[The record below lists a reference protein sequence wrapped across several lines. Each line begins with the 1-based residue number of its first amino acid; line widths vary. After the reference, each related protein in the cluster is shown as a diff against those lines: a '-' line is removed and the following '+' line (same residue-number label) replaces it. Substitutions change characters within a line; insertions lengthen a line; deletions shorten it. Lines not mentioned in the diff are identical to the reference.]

1 MAYTTQQAIETLSG
15 YLNIRDDQ
23 KSVIADTKNR
33 GYVVDLNSG
42 EQVVIFIYP
51 LVHKQD
57 NTKNYF
63 DTRDSG
69 AYERGVAWRYAI
81 ENGLKYFC
89 FGVNDQVDKYNE
101 YIFSLECN
109 ETIIEKISGTKN
121 GARNGPGNQII
132 IPNDYIPSKEYERIK
147 NRLGIYISVIRKN
160 CLYEYLEM
168 YDNRPY
174 LPEDYVEDT
183 VSDESEN
190 QESEEAYMPLV
201 FNTELETK
209 YERNRIVFGAPG
221 TGKSYELKEDCE
233 DLLKNTNG
241 SYERVTFHPDY
252 SYSQFVGTYK
262 PVMGTDE
269 KIRYDFVP
277 GPFMRVYV
285 EALKSGRTENPQPH
299 LLLIEEINR
308 AKVAAVFGDVFQLL
322 DRDDDGVSEYEIQ
335 ASEDIRKYLAKQLG
349 GTPDNYQ
356 KIRIPNNMFIWS
368 TMNSADQG
376 VFPMDTAFKRRWNFE
391 YLGINKNEEKI
402 SGIGK
407 IELLLDSPAYLYSSS
422 FLLSFGA
429 VVGLG
434 AVSPHLIRITGAK
447 GKAGKALISSLS
459 VQAATL
465 PVMLVFFGEV
475 SVIGILLNLFVLPTV
490 GGVLIS
496 GLCCSVLGLF
506 SVNAGRA
513 AAVPGRIL
521 LWLYEKVGM
530 FAGKLPF
537 CTWIGGLPEIW
548 QSISY
553 YLLLAS
559 GIILA
564 YVMASG
570 IQKKEENQL
579 AVGKKVSENSDKIR
593 GVFRKT
599 AKRAYPAGIFLL
611 AAAAGIFVLSRKP
624 GKELRITCLDI
635 GQGDGIVLEIP
646 DGGVFLM
653 DCGSSNK
660 KNTAQ
665 YQLLPYLKSRGI
677 SHINGIMISHTDK
690 DHISGI
696 MELLEFM
703 EQGLTSVRS
712 DALILPDWEEPPE
725 VYNTLIHL
733 AHSAGMKVL
742 QVESGNSFRMGEAGF
757 HILAPAKDALGED
770 VNEEGMVVEL
780 EYRDFRGLFTGD
792 AGEPAEKAILNRLR
806 DVDFLKVG
814 HHGSRYS
821 SCREFLDQVKAEVA
835 VISCS
840 DSNTYGHPSPE
851 TTLRLKKSG
860 AKTEFTMKS
869 GAVSVCTDGKRMW
882 VQRFLEE

>member
-1 MAYTTQQAIETLSG
+1 MSAMRAVCMFV
-15 YLNIRDDQ
+15 LN
-23 KSVIADTKNR
+23 V
-33 GYVVDLNSG
+33 
-42 EQVVIFIYP
+42 
-51 LVHKQD
+51 
-57 NTKNYF
+57 
-63 DTRDSG
+63 
-69 AYERGVAWRYAI
+69 
-81 ENGLKYFC
+81 
-89 FGVNDQVDKYNE
+89 
-101 YIFSLECN
+101 
-109 ETIIEKISGTKN
+109 
-121 GARNGPGNQII
+121 GARV
-132 IPNDYIPSKEYERIK
+132 
-147 NRLGIYISVIRKN
+147 L
-160 CLYEYLEM
+160 
-168 YDNRPY
+168 
-174 LPEDYVEDT
+174 
-183 VSDESEN
+183 
-190 QESEEAYMPLV
+190 
-201 FNTELETK
+201 
-209 YERNRIVFGAPG
+209 
-221 TGKSYELKEDCE
+221 
-233 DLLKNTNG
+233 
-241 SYERVTFHPDY
+241 
-252 SYSQFVGTYK
+252 
-262 PVMGTDE
+262 
-269 KIRYDFVP
+269 
-277 GPFMRVYV
+277 
-285 EALKSGRTENPQPH
+285 GRTYD
-299 LLLIEEINR
+299 LMT
-308 AKVAAVFGDVFQLL
+308 A
-322 DRDDDGVSEYEIQ
+322 
-335 ASEDIRKYLAKQLG
+335 LAL
-349 GTPDNYQ
+349 
-356 KIRIPNNMFIWS
+356 
-368 TMNSADQG
+368 SAI
-376 VFPMDTAFKRRWNFE
+376 F
-391 YLGINKNEEKI
+391 
-402 SGIGK
+402 
-407 IELLLDSPAYLYSSS
+407 LLLDSPAYLYSSS

-459 VQAATL
+459 VQAVTL

-496 GLCCSVLGLF
+496 GLCCSVLGIF

-548 QSISY
+548 HSISY

-593 GVFRKT
+593 GVFRKA

-611 AAAAGIFVLSRKP
+611 ADAAGIFVLSRKP
-624 GKELRITCLDI
+624 GNELRITCLDI

-860 AKTEFTMKS
+860 TKTEFTMKN
-869 GAVSVCTDGKRMW
+869 GAITVCTDGTRMW
-882 VQRFLEE
+882 TERFVNE

>member
-1 MAYTTQQAIETLSG
+1 MLKLSAGRDAPVFEAMLLGEKSELDQELKLRYQMAGMVHILAISG
-15 YLNIRDDQ
+15 LHI
-23 KSVIADTKNR
+23 SIL
-33 GYVVDLNSG
+33 GM
-42 EQVVIFIYP
+42 
-51 LVHKQD
+51 
-57 NTKNYF
+57 
-63 DTRDSG
+63 
-69 AYERGVAWRYAI
+69 
-81 ENGLKYFC
+81 GL
-89 FGVNDQVDKYNE
+89 
-101 YIFSLECN
+101 FSLLKRIGLGNAGAGLVSLCVMLQYGMLTGGSVSAMRAVCMFVLN
-109 ETIIEKISGTKN
+109 V
-121 GARNGPGNQII
+121 GARV
-132 IPNDYIPSKEYERIK
+132 
-147 NRLGIYISVIRKN
+147 L
-160 CLYEYLEM
+160 
-168 YDNRPY
+168 
-174 LPEDYVEDT
+174 
-183 VSDESEN
+183 
-190 QESEEAYMPLV
+190 
-201 FNTELETK
+201 
-209 YERNRIVFGAPG
+209 
-221 TGKSYELKEDCE
+221 
-233 DLLKNTNG
+233 
-241 SYERVTFHPDY
+241 
-252 SYSQFVGTYK
+252 
-262 PVMGTDE
+262 
-269 KIRYDFVP
+269 
-277 GPFMRVYV
+277 
-285 EALKSGRTENPQPH
+285 GRTYD
-299 LLLIEEINR
+299 LMT
-308 AKVAAVFGDVFQLL
+308 A
-322 DRDDDGVSEYEIQ
+322 
-335 ASEDIRKYLAKQLG
+335 LAL
-349 GTPDNYQ
+349 
-356 KIRIPNNMFIWS
+356 
-368 TMNSADQG
+368 SAI
-376 VFPMDTAFKRRWNFE
+376 F
-391 YLGINKNEEKI
+391 
-402 SGIGK
+402 
-407 IELLLDSPAYLYSSS
+407 LLLDSPAYLYSSS

-521 LWLYEKVGM
+521 LWLYEKVCM

-593 GVFRKT
+593 GVFRKA
-599 AKRAYPAGIFLL
+599 AKRVYPAGIFLL
-611 AAAAGIFVLSRKP
+611 AAAAGTFVLSRKP

>member
-1 MAYTTQQAIETLSG
+1 M
-15 YLNIRDDQ
+15 
-23 KSVIADTKNR
+23 
-33 GYVVDLNSG
+33 
-42 EQVVIFIYP
+42 
-51 LVHKQD
+51 
-57 NTKNYF
+57 
-63 DTRDSG
+63 
-69 AYERGVAWRYAI
+69 
-81 ENGLKYFC
+81 GL
-89 FGVNDQVDKYNE
+89 
-101 YIFSLECN
+101 FSLLKRIGLGNAGAGLVSLCVMLQYGMLTGGSVSAMRAVCMFVLN
-109 ETIIEKISGTKN
+109 V
-121 GARNGPGNQII
+121 GARV
-132 IPNDYIPSKEYERIK
+132 
-147 NRLGIYISVIRKN
+147 L
-160 CLYEYLEM
+160 
-168 YDNRPY
+168 
-174 LPEDYVEDT
+174 
-183 VSDESEN
+183 
-190 QESEEAYMPLV
+190 
-201 FNTELETK
+201 
-209 YERNRIVFGAPG
+209 
-221 TGKSYELKEDCE
+221 
-233 DLLKNTNG
+233 
-241 SYERVTFHPDY
+241 
-252 SYSQFVGTYK
+252 
-262 PVMGTDE
+262 
-269 KIRYDFVP
+269 
-277 GPFMRVYV
+277 
-285 EALKSGRTENPQPH
+285 GRTYD
-299 LLLIEEINR
+299 LMT
-308 AKVAAVFGDVFQLL
+308 A
-322 DRDDDGVSEYEIQ
+322 
-335 ASEDIRKYLAKQLG
+335 LAL
-349 GTPDNYQ
+349 
-356 KIRIPNNMFIWS
+356 
-368 TMNSADQG
+368 SAI
-376 VFPMDTAFKRRWNFE
+376 F
-391 YLGINKNEEKI
+391 
-402 SGIGK
+402 
-407 IELLLDSPAYLYSSS
+407 LLLDSPAYLYSSS

-513 AAVPGRIL
+513 AAVPGRML
-521 LWLYEKVGM
+521 LWLYEKVCM

-733 AHSAGMKVL
+733 AQSAGMKVL

-860 AKTEFTMKS
+860 TKTEFTMKN
-869 GAVSVCTDGKRMW
+869 GAITVCTDGTRMW
-882 VQRFLEE
+882 TERFVNE

>member
-1 MAYTTQQAIETLSG
+1 MLELKDRIHTVLKLSAGRDAPVFEAMLLGEKSELDQDLKLRYQMAGMVHILAISG
-15 YLNIRDDQ
+15 LHI
-23 KSVIADTKNR
+23 SIL
-33 GYVVDLNSG
+33 GM
-42 EQVVIFIYP
+42 
-51 LVHKQD
+51 
-57 NTKNYF
+57 
-63 DTRDSG
+63 
-69 AYERGVAWRYAI
+69 
-81 ENGLKYFC
+81 GL
-89 FGVNDQVDKYNE
+89 
-101 YIFSLECN
+101 FSLLKRIGLGNAGAGLVSLCVMLQYGMLTGGSVSAMRAVCMFVLN
-109 ETIIEKISGTKN
+109 V
-121 GARNGPGNQII
+121 GARV
-132 IPNDYIPSKEYERIK
+132 
-147 NRLGIYISVIRKN
+147 L
-160 CLYEYLEM
+160 
-168 YDNRPY
+168 
-174 LPEDYVEDT
+174 
-183 VSDESEN
+183 
-190 QESEEAYMPLV
+190 
-201 FNTELETK
+201 
-209 YERNRIVFGAPG
+209 
-221 TGKSYELKEDCE
+221 
-233 DLLKNTNG
+233 
-241 SYERVTFHPDY
+241 
-252 SYSQFVGTYK
+252 
-262 PVMGTDE
+262 
-269 KIRYDFVP
+269 
-277 GPFMRVYV
+277 
-285 EALKSGRTENPQPH
+285 GRTYD
-299 LLLIEEINR
+299 LMT
-308 AKVAAVFGDVFQLL
+308 A
-322 DRDDDGVSEYEIQ
+322 
-335 ASEDIRKYLAKQLG
+335 LAL
-349 GTPDNYQ
+349 
-356 KIRIPNNMFIWS
+356 
-368 TMNSADQG
+368 SAI
-376 VFPMDTAFKRRWNFE
+376 F
-391 YLGINKNEEKI
+391 
-402 SGIGK
+402 
-407 IELLLDSPAYLYSSS
+407 LLLDSPAYLYSSS

-521 LWLYEKVGM
+521 LWLYEKVCM

-570 IQKKEENQL
+570 IQKKEESQL

-593 GVFRKT
+593 GVFRKA

-733 AHSAGMKVL
+733 AQSAGMKVL

-757 HILAPAKDALGED
+757 HILAPAKDALGVD

-821 SCREFLDQVKAEVA
+821 SCQEFLDQVKAEIA

-869 GAVSVCTDGKRMW
+869 GAV
-882 VQRFLEE
+882 

>member
-1 MAYTTQQAIETLSG
+1 MT
-15 YLNIRDDQ
+15 
-23 KSVIADTKNR
+23 
-33 GYVVDLNSG
+33 
-42 EQVVIFIYP
+42 
-51 LVHKQD
+51 
-57 NTKNYF
+57 
-63 DTRDSG
+63 
-69 AYERGVAWRYAI
+69 
-81 ENGLKYFC
+81 GLHISIL
-89 FGVNDQVDKYNE
+89 GMGL
-101 YIFSLECN
+101 FSLLKRMGLGNAGAGLLSLCVMLQYGMLTGGSVSAMRAVCMFVLN
-109 ETIIEKISGTKN
+109 V
-121 GARNGPGNQII
+121 GARV
-132 IPNDYIPSKEYERIK
+132 
-147 NRLGIYISVIRKN
+147 LGRTY
-160 CLYEYLEM
+160 
-168 YDNRPY
+168 
-174 LPEDYVEDT
+174 
-183 VSDESEN
+183 
-190 QESEEAYMPLV
+190 
-201 FNTELETK
+201 
-209 YERNRIVFGAPG
+209 
-221 TGKSYELKEDCE
+221 
-233 DLLKNTNG
+233 DLLT
-241 SYERVTFHPDY
+241 
-252 SYSQFVGTYK
+252 
-262 PVMGTDE
+262 
-269 KIRYDFVP
+269 
-277 GPFMRVYV
+277 
-285 EALKSGRTENPQPH
+285 ALA
-299 LLLIEEINR
+299 L
-308 AKVAAVFGDVFQLL
+308 
-322 DRDDDGVSEYEIQ
+322 
-335 ASEDIRKYLAKQLG
+335 
-349 GTPDNYQ
+349 
-356 KIRIPNNMFIWS
+356 
-368 TMNSADQG
+368 SAI
-376 VFPMDTAFKRRWNFE
+376 F
-391 YLGINKNEEKI
+391 
-402 SGIGK
+402 
-407 IELLLDSPAYLYSSS
+407 LLLDSPAYLYSSS

-506 SVNAGRA
+506 SVNAAAA
-513 AAVPGRIL
+513 AAVPGRLL
-521 LWLYEKVGM
+521 LWIYEKICI

-553 YLLLAS
+553 YLLLAA
-559 GIILA
+559 GMILA
-564 YVMASG
+564 CAISSG

-579 AVGKKVSENSDKIR
+579 SAGKKVSENSDKIR
-593 GVFRKT
+593 GLFRMA
-599 AKRAYPAGIFLL
+599 AKRVCPAGIFLL
-611 AAAAGIFVLSRKP
+611 VASIGILVLSWKS

-646 DGGVFLM
+646 DGGAFLM

>member
-1 MAYTTQQAIETLSG
+1 MSAMRAVCMFV
-15 YLNIRDDQ
+15 LN
-23 KSVIADTKNR
+23 V
-33 GYVVDLNSG
+33 
-42 EQVVIFIYP
+42 
-51 LVHKQD
+51 
-57 NTKNYF
+57 
-63 DTRDSG
+63 
-69 AYERGVAWRYAI
+69 
-81 ENGLKYFC
+81 
-89 FGVNDQVDKYNE
+89 
-101 YIFSLECN
+101 
-109 ETIIEKISGTKN
+109 
-121 GARNGPGNQII
+121 GARV
-132 IPNDYIPSKEYERIK
+132 
-147 NRLGIYISVIRKN
+147 L
-160 CLYEYLEM
+160 
-168 YDNRPY
+168 
-174 LPEDYVEDT
+174 
-183 VSDESEN
+183 
-190 QESEEAYMPLV
+190 
-201 FNTELETK
+201 
-209 YERNRIVFGAPG
+209 
-221 TGKSYELKEDCE
+221 
-233 DLLKNTNG
+233 
-241 SYERVTFHPDY
+241 
-252 SYSQFVGTYK
+252 
-262 PVMGTDE
+262 
-269 KIRYDFVP
+269 
-277 GPFMRVYV
+277 
-285 EALKSGRTENPQPH
+285 GRTYD
-299 LLLIEEINR
+299 LMT
-308 AKVAAVFGDVFQLL
+308 A
-322 DRDDDGVSEYEIQ
+322 
-335 ASEDIRKYLAKQLG
+335 LAL
-349 GTPDNYQ
+349 
-356 KIRIPNNMFIWS
+356 
-368 TMNSADQG
+368 SAI
-376 VFPMDTAFKRRWNFE
+376 F
-391 YLGINKNEEKI
+391 
-402 SGIGK
+402 
-407 IELLLDSPAYLYSSS
+407 LLLDSPAYLYSSS

-434 AVSPHLIRITGAK
+434 AVSPHLIRIIGAK

-513 AAVPGRIL
+513 AAVPGRML
-521 LWLYEKVGM
+521 LWLYEKVCM

-593 GVFRKT
+593 GVFRKA

>member
-1 MAYTTQQAIETLSG
+1 MSAMRAVCMFV
-15 YLNIRDDQ
+15 LN
-23 KSVIADTKNR
+23 V
-33 GYVVDLNSG
+33 
-42 EQVVIFIYP
+42 
-51 LVHKQD
+51 
-57 NTKNYF
+57 
-63 DTRDSG
+63 
-69 AYERGVAWRYAI
+69 
-81 ENGLKYFC
+81 
-89 FGVNDQVDKYNE
+89 
-101 YIFSLECN
+101 
-109 ETIIEKISGTKN
+109 
-121 GARNGPGNQII
+121 GARV
-132 IPNDYIPSKEYERIK
+132 
-147 NRLGIYISVIRKN
+147 LGRTY
-160 CLYEYLEM
+160 
-168 YDNRPY
+168 
-174 LPEDYVEDT
+174 
-183 VSDESEN
+183 
-190 QESEEAYMPLV
+190 
-201 FNTELETK
+201 
-209 YERNRIVFGAPG
+209 
-221 TGKSYELKEDCE
+221 
-233 DLLKNTNG
+233 DLLT
-241 SYERVTFHPDY
+241 
-252 SYSQFVGTYK
+252 
-262 PVMGTDE
+262 
-269 KIRYDFVP
+269 
-277 GPFMRVYV
+277 
-285 EALKSGRTENPQPH
+285 ALA
-299 LLLIEEINR
+299 L
-308 AKVAAVFGDVFQLL
+308 
-322 DRDDDGVSEYEIQ
+322 
-335 ASEDIRKYLAKQLG
+335 
-349 GTPDNYQ
+349 
-356 KIRIPNNMFIWS
+356 
-368 TMNSADQG
+368 SAI
-376 VFPMDTAFKRRWNFE
+376 F
-391 YLGINKNEEKI
+391 
-402 SGIGK
+402 
-407 IELLLDSPAYLYSSS
+407 LLLDSPAYLYSSS

-496 GLCCSVLGLF
+496 GLCCSVLGIF

-521 LWLYEKVGM
+521 LWLYEKVCM

-537 CTWIGGLPEIW
+537 CTWIGGFPEIW

-579 AVGKKVSENSDKIR
+579 DVGKKVSENSDKIR
-593 GVFRKT
+593 GVFRKA

-703 EQGLTSVRS
+703 GQGLTSMEA
-712 DALILPDWEEPPE
+712 DTLILPDWEKPPE
-725 VYNTLIHL
+725 VYRTLIRL
-733 AHSAGMKVL
+733 AENAGMNVF
-742 QVESGNSFRMGEAGF
+742 QVESGNSFHMGEAGF
-757 HILAPAKDALGED
+757 HVLAPAKDALGED

-780 EYRDFRGLFTGD
+780 NYRSFRGLFTGD
-792 AGEPAEKAILNRLR
+792 AGEPTEKAILSRLR

-821 SCREFLDQVKAEVA
+821 SCQEFLDQVKAEIA

-860 AKTEFTMKS
+860 TKTEFTMKN
-869 GAVSVCTDGKRMW
+869 GAITVCTDGTRMW
-882 VQRFLEE
+882 TERFVNE

>member
-1 MAYTTQQAIETLSG
+1 MLELKDRIHTVLKLSAGRDAPVFEAMLLGEKSELDQDLKLRYQMAGMVHILAISG
-15 YLNIRDDQ
+15 LHI
-23 KSVIADTKNR
+23 SIL
-33 GYVVDLNSG
+33 GM
-42 EQVVIFIYP
+42 
-51 LVHKQD
+51 
-57 NTKNYF
+57 
-63 DTRDSG
+63 
-69 AYERGVAWRYAI
+69 
-81 ENGLKYFC
+81 GL
-89 FGVNDQVDKYNE
+89 
-101 YIFSLECN
+101 FSLLKRIGLGNAGAGLVSLCVMLQY
-109 ETIIEKISGTKN
+109 GTLTGGSVSAMRAVCMFVLN
-121 GARNGPGNQII
+121 VGARV
-132 IPNDYIPSKEYERIK
+132 
-147 NRLGIYISVIRKN
+147 L
-160 CLYEYLEM
+160 
-168 YDNRPY
+168 
-174 LPEDYVEDT
+174 
-183 VSDESEN
+183 
-190 QESEEAYMPLV
+190 
-201 FNTELETK
+201 
-209 YERNRIVFGAPG
+209 
-221 TGKSYELKEDCE
+221 
-233 DLLKNTNG
+233 
-241 SYERVTFHPDY
+241 
-252 SYSQFVGTYK
+252 
-262 PVMGTDE
+262 
-269 KIRYDFVP
+269 
-277 GPFMRVYV
+277 
-285 EALKSGRTENPQPH
+285 GRTYD
-299 LLLIEEINR
+299 LMT
-308 AKVAAVFGDVFQLL
+308 A
-322 DRDDDGVSEYEIQ
+322 
-335 ASEDIRKYLAKQLG
+335 LAL
-349 GTPDNYQ
+349 
-356 KIRIPNNMFIWS
+356 
-368 TMNSADQG
+368 SAI
-376 VFPMDTAFKRRWNFE
+376 F
-391 YLGINKNEEKI
+391 
-402 SGIGK
+402 
-407 IELLLDSPAYLYSSS
+407 LLLDSPAYLYSSS

-521 LWLYEKVGM
+521 LWLYEKVCM

-553 YLLLAS
+553 YLLLVS

-593 GVFRKT
+593 GVFRKA

-733 AHSAGMKVL
+733 AQSAGMKVL
-742 QVESGNSFRMGEAGF
+742 QVESGNSFRIGEAGF

>member
-1 MAYTTQQAIETLSG
+1 M
-15 YLNIRDDQ
+15 
-23 KSVIADTKNR
+23 
-33 GYVVDLNSG
+33 
-42 EQVVIFIYP
+42 
-51 LVHKQD
+51 
-57 NTKNYF
+57 
-63 DTRDSG
+63 
-69 AYERGVAWRYAI
+69 
-81 ENGLKYFC
+81 GL
-89 FGVNDQVDKYNE
+89 
-101 YIFSLECN
+101 FSLLKRIGLGNAGAGLVSLCVMLQYGMLTGGSVSAMRAVCMFVLN
-109 ETIIEKISGTKN
+109 V
-121 GARNGPGNQII
+121 GARV
-132 IPNDYIPSKEYERIK
+132 
-147 NRLGIYISVIRKN
+147 L
-160 CLYEYLEM
+160 
-168 YDNRPY
+168 
-174 LPEDYVEDT
+174 
-183 VSDESEN
+183 
-190 QESEEAYMPLV
+190 
-201 FNTELETK
+201 
-209 YERNRIVFGAPG
+209 
-221 TGKSYELKEDCE
+221 
-233 DLLKNTNG
+233 
-241 SYERVTFHPDY
+241 
-252 SYSQFVGTYK
+252 
-262 PVMGTDE
+262 
-269 KIRYDFVP
+269 
-277 GPFMRVYV
+277 
-285 EALKSGRTENPQPH
+285 GRTYD
-299 LLLIEEINR
+299 LMT
-308 AKVAAVFGDVFQLL
+308 A
-322 DRDDDGVSEYEIQ
+322 
-335 ASEDIRKYLAKQLG
+335 LAL
-349 GTPDNYQ
+349 
-356 KIRIPNNMFIWS
+356 
-368 TMNSADQG
+368 SAI
-376 VFPMDTAFKRRWNFE
+376 F
-391 YLGINKNEEKI
+391 
-402 SGIGK
+402 
-407 IELLLDSPAYLYSSS
+407 LLLDSPAYLYSSS

-521 LWLYEKVGM
+521 LWLYEKVCM

-579 AVGKKVSENSDKIR
+579 DVGKKVSENSDKIR
-593 GVFRKT
+593 GVFRKA

>member
-1 MAYTTQQAIETLSG
+1 MLLGEKSELDQDLKLRYQMAGMVHILAISG
-15 YLNIRDDQ
+15 LHI
-23 KSVIADTKNR
+23 SIL
-33 GYVVDLNSG
+33 GM
-42 EQVVIFIYP
+42 
-51 LVHKQD
+51 
-57 NTKNYF
+57 
-63 DTRDSG
+63 
-69 AYERGVAWRYAI
+69 
-81 ENGLKYFC
+81 GL
-89 FGVNDQVDKYNE
+89 
-101 YIFSLECN
+101 FSLLKRIGLGNAGAGLVSLCVMLQYGMLTGGSVSAMRAVCMFVLN
-109 ETIIEKISGTKN
+109 V
-121 GARNGPGNQII
+121 GARV
-132 IPNDYIPSKEYERIK
+132 
-147 NRLGIYISVIRKN
+147 L
-160 CLYEYLEM
+160 
-168 YDNRPY
+168 
-174 LPEDYVEDT
+174 
-183 VSDESEN
+183 
-190 QESEEAYMPLV
+190 
-201 FNTELETK
+201 
-209 YERNRIVFGAPG
+209 
-221 TGKSYELKEDCE
+221 
-233 DLLKNTNG
+233 
-241 SYERVTFHPDY
+241 
-252 SYSQFVGTYK
+252 
-262 PVMGTDE
+262 
-269 KIRYDFVP
+269 
-277 GPFMRVYV
+277 
-285 EALKSGRTENPQPH
+285 GRTYD
-299 LLLIEEINR
+299 LMTALSL
-308 AKVAAVFGDVFQLL
+308 
-322 DRDDDGVSEYEIQ
+322 
-335 ASEDIRKYLAKQLG
+335 
-349 GTPDNYQ
+349 
-356 KIRIPNNMFIWS
+356 
-368 TMNSADQG
+368 SAI
-376 VFPMDTAFKRRWNFE
+376 F
-391 YLGINKNEEKI
+391 
-402 SGIGK
+402 
-407 IELLLDSPAYLYSSS
+407 LLLDSPAYLYSSS

-506 SVNAGRA
+506 SVNAGRV

-521 LWLYEKVGM
+521 LWLYEKVCM

-593 GVFRKT
+593 GVFRKA

-733 AHSAGMKVL
+733 AQSAGMKVL

-757 HILAPAKDALGED
+757 HVLAPAKDALGED

-780 EYRDFRGLFTGD
+780 NYRSFRGLFTGD
-792 AGEPAEKAILNRLR
+792 AGEPTEKTILSRLK

-821 SCREFLDQVKAEVA
+821 SCQEFLDQVKAEIA

-860 AKTEFTMKS
+860 AKTEFTMKN
-869 GAVSVCTDGKRMW
+869 GAITVCTDGKKLR
-882 VQRFLEE
+882 VERFVNE

>member
-1 MAYTTQQAIETLSG
+1 MLDLKDRIHTVLKLSAGRDAPVFEAMLLGEKSELDQELKLRYQMAGMVHILAISG
-15 YLNIRDDQ
+15 LHI
-23 KSVIADTKNR
+23 SIL
-33 GYVVDLNSG
+33 GM
-42 EQVVIFIYP
+42 
-51 LVHKQD
+51 
-57 NTKNYF
+57 
-63 DTRDSG
+63 
-69 AYERGVAWRYAI
+69 
-81 ENGLKYFC
+81 GL
-89 FGVNDQVDKYNE
+89 
-101 YIFSLECN
+101 FSLLKRIGLGNAGAGLVSLCVMLQYGMLTGGSVSAMRAVCMFVLN
-109 ETIIEKISGTKN
+109 V
-121 GARNGPGNQII
+121 GARV
-132 IPNDYIPSKEYERIK
+132 
-147 NRLGIYISVIRKN
+147 L
-160 CLYEYLEM
+160 
-168 YDNRPY
+168 
-174 LPEDYVEDT
+174 
-183 VSDESEN
+183 
-190 QESEEAYMPLV
+190 
-201 FNTELETK
+201 
-209 YERNRIVFGAPG
+209 
-221 TGKSYELKEDCE
+221 
-233 DLLKNTNG
+233 
-241 SYERVTFHPDY
+241 
-252 SYSQFVGTYK
+252 
-262 PVMGTDE
+262 
-269 KIRYDFVP
+269 
-277 GPFMRVYV
+277 
-285 EALKSGRTENPQPH
+285 GRTYD
-299 LLLIEEINR
+299 LMT
-308 AKVAAVFGDVFQLL
+308 A
-322 DRDDDGVSEYEIQ
+322 
-335 ASEDIRKYLAKQLG
+335 LAL
-349 GTPDNYQ
+349 
-356 KIRIPNNMFIWS
+356 
-368 TMNSADQG
+368 SAI
-376 VFPMDTAFKRRWNFE
+376 F
-391 YLGINKNEEKI
+391 
-402 SGIGK
+402 
-407 IELLLDSPAYLYSSS
+407 LLLDSPAYLYSSS

-593 GVFRKT
+593 GVFRKA
-599 AKRAYPAGIFLL
+599 AKRVYPAGIFLL

-733 AHSAGMKVL
+733 AQSAGMKVL
-742 QVESGNSFRMGEAGF
+742 QVECGNSFRMGEAGF

>member
-1 MAYTTQQAIETLSG
+1 MHISILG
-15 YLNIRDDQ
+15 M
-23 KSVIADTKNR
+23 
-33 GYVVDLNSG
+33 
-42 EQVVIFIYP
+42 
-51 LVHKQD
+51 
-57 NTKNYF
+57 
-63 DTRDSG
+63 
-69 AYERGVAWRYAI
+69 
-81 ENGLKYFC
+81 GL
-89 FGVNDQVDKYNE
+89 
-101 YIFSLECN
+101 FSLLKRIGLGNAGAGLVSLCVMLQYGMLTGGSVSAMRAVCMFVLN
-109 ETIIEKISGTKN
+109 V
-121 GARNGPGNQII
+121 GARV
-132 IPNDYIPSKEYERIK
+132 
-147 NRLGIYISVIRKN
+147 L
-160 CLYEYLEM
+160 
-168 YDNRPY
+168 
-174 LPEDYVEDT
+174 
-183 VSDESEN
+183 
-190 QESEEAYMPLV
+190 
-201 FNTELETK
+201 
-209 YERNRIVFGAPG
+209 
-221 TGKSYELKEDCE
+221 
-233 DLLKNTNG
+233 
-241 SYERVTFHPDY
+241 
-252 SYSQFVGTYK
+252 
-262 PVMGTDE
+262 
-269 KIRYDFVP
+269 
-277 GPFMRVYV
+277 
-285 EALKSGRTENPQPH
+285 GRTYD
-299 LLLIEEINR
+299 LMT
-308 AKVAAVFGDVFQLL
+308 A
-322 DRDDDGVSEYEIQ
+322 
-335 ASEDIRKYLAKQLG
+335 LAL
-349 GTPDNYQ
+349 
-356 KIRIPNNMFIWS
+356 
-368 TMNSADQG
+368 SAI
-376 VFPMDTAFKRRWNFE
+376 F
-391 YLGINKNEEKI
+391 
-402 SGIGK
+402 
-407 IELLLDSPAYLYSSS
+407 LLLDSPAYLYSSS

-513 AAVPGRIL
+513 AAVPGRML
-521 LWLYEKVGM
+521 LWLYEKVCM

-733 AHSAGMKVL
+733 AQSAGMKVL

>member
-1 MAYTTQQAIETLSG
+1 MLELKDRIHTVLKLSAGRDAPVFEAMLLGEKSELDQDLKLRYQMAGMVHILAISG
-15 YLNIRDDQ
+15 LHI
-23 KSVIADTKNR
+23 SIL
-33 GYVVDLNSG
+33 GM
-42 EQVVIFIYP
+42 
-51 LVHKQD
+51 
-57 NTKNYF
+57 
-63 DTRDSG
+63 
-69 AYERGVAWRYAI
+69 
-81 ENGLKYFC
+81 GL
-89 FGVNDQVDKYNE
+89 
-101 YIFSLECN
+101 FSLLKRIGLGNAGAGLVSLCVMLQY
-109 ETIIEKISGTKN
+109 GTLTGGSVSAMRAVCMFVLN
-121 GARNGPGNQII
+121 VGARV
-132 IPNDYIPSKEYERIK
+132 
-147 NRLGIYISVIRKN
+147 L
-160 CLYEYLEM
+160 
-168 YDNRPY
+168 
-174 LPEDYVEDT
+174 
-183 VSDESEN
+183 
-190 QESEEAYMPLV
+190 
-201 FNTELETK
+201 
-209 YERNRIVFGAPG
+209 
-221 TGKSYELKEDCE
+221 
-233 DLLKNTNG
+233 
-241 SYERVTFHPDY
+241 
-252 SYSQFVGTYK
+252 
-262 PVMGTDE
+262 
-269 KIRYDFVP
+269 
-277 GPFMRVYV
+277 
-285 EALKSGRTENPQPH
+285 GRTYD
-299 LLLIEEINR
+299 LMT
-308 AKVAAVFGDVFQLL
+308 A
-322 DRDDDGVSEYEIQ
+322 
-335 ASEDIRKYLAKQLG
+335 LAL
-349 GTPDNYQ
+349 
-356 KIRIPNNMFIWS
+356 
-368 TMNSADQG
+368 SAI
-376 VFPMDTAFKRRWNFE
+376 F
-391 YLGINKNEEKI
+391 
-402 SGIGK
+402 
-407 IELLLDSPAYLYSSS
+407 LLLDSPAYLYSSS

-521 LWLYEKVGM
+521 LWLYEKVCM

-553 YLLLAS
+553 YLLLVS

-593 GVFRKT
+593 GVFRKA

-733 AHSAGMKVL
+733 AQSAGMKVL

>member
-1 MAYTTQQAIETLSG
+1 MLDLKDRIHTVLKLSAGRDAPVFEAMLLGEKSELDQELKLRYQMAGMVHILAISG
-15 YLNIRDDQ
+15 LHI
-23 KSVIADTKNR
+23 SIL
-33 GYVVDLNSG
+33 GM
-42 EQVVIFIYP
+42 
-51 LVHKQD
+51 
-57 NTKNYF
+57 
-63 DTRDSG
+63 
-69 AYERGVAWRYAI
+69 
-81 ENGLKYFC
+81 GL
-89 FGVNDQVDKYNE
+89 
-101 YIFSLECN
+101 FSLLKRIGLGNAGAGLVSLCVMLQYGMLTGGSVSAMRAVCMFVLN
-109 ETIIEKISGTKN
+109 V
-121 GARNGPGNQII
+121 GARV
-132 IPNDYIPSKEYERIK
+132 
-147 NRLGIYISVIRKN
+147 L
-160 CLYEYLEM
+160 
-168 YDNRPY
+168 
-174 LPEDYVEDT
+174 
-183 VSDESEN
+183 
-190 QESEEAYMPLV
+190 
-201 FNTELETK
+201 
-209 YERNRIVFGAPG
+209 
-221 TGKSYELKEDCE
+221 
-233 DLLKNTNG
+233 
-241 SYERVTFHPDY
+241 
-252 SYSQFVGTYK
+252 
-262 PVMGTDE
+262 
-269 KIRYDFVP
+269 
-277 GPFMRVYV
+277 
-285 EALKSGRTENPQPH
+285 GRTYD
-299 LLLIEEINR
+299 LMTALSL
-308 AKVAAVFGDVFQLL
+308 
-322 DRDDDGVSEYEIQ
+322 
-335 ASEDIRKYLAKQLG
+335 
-349 GTPDNYQ
+349 
-356 KIRIPNNMFIWS
+356 
-368 TMNSADQG
+368 SAI
-376 VFPMDTAFKRRWNFE
+376 F
-391 YLGINKNEEKI
+391 
-402 SGIGK
+402 
-407 IELLLDSPAYLYSSS
+407 LLLDSPAYLYSSS

-506 SVNAGRA
+506 SVNAGRV

-521 LWLYEKVGM
+521 LWLYEKVCM

-593 GVFRKT
+593 GVFRKA

-733 AHSAGMKVL
+733 AQSAGMKVL

-757 HILAPAKDALGED
+757 HVLAPAKDALGED

-780 EYRDFRGLFTGD
+780 NYRSFRGLFTGD
-792 AGEPAEKAILNRLR
+792 AGEPTEKTILSRLK

-821 SCREFLDQVKAEVA
+821 SCQEFLDQVKAEIA

-860 AKTEFTMKS
+860 AKTEFTMKN
-869 GAVSVCTDGKRMW
+869 GAITVCTDGKKLR
-882 VQRFLEE
+882 VERFVNE

>member
-1 MAYTTQQAIETLSG
+1 MSAMRAVCMFV
-15 YLNIRDDQ
+15 LN
-23 KSVIADTKNR
+23 V
-33 GYVVDLNSG
+33 
-42 EQVVIFIYP
+42 
-51 LVHKQD
+51 
-57 NTKNYF
+57 
-63 DTRDSG
+63 
-69 AYERGVAWRYAI
+69 
-81 ENGLKYFC
+81 
-89 FGVNDQVDKYNE
+89 
-101 YIFSLECN
+101 
-109 ETIIEKISGTKN
+109 
-121 GARNGPGNQII
+121 GARV
-132 IPNDYIPSKEYERIK
+132 
-147 NRLGIYISVIRKN
+147 L
-160 CLYEYLEM
+160 
-168 YDNRPY
+168 
-174 LPEDYVEDT
+174 
-183 VSDESEN
+183 
-190 QESEEAYMPLV
+190 
-201 FNTELETK
+201 
-209 YERNRIVFGAPG
+209 
-221 TGKSYELKEDCE
+221 
-233 DLLKNTNG
+233 
-241 SYERVTFHPDY
+241 
-252 SYSQFVGTYK
+252 
-262 PVMGTDE
+262 
-269 KIRYDFVP
+269 
-277 GPFMRVYV
+277 
-285 EALKSGRTENPQPH
+285 GRTYD
-299 LLLIEEINR
+299 LMT
-308 AKVAAVFGDVFQLL
+308 A
-322 DRDDDGVSEYEIQ
+322 
-335 ASEDIRKYLAKQLG
+335 LAL
-349 GTPDNYQ
+349 
-356 KIRIPNNMFIWS
+356 
-368 TMNSADQG
+368 SAI
-376 VFPMDTAFKRRWNFE
+376 F
-391 YLGINKNEEKI
+391 
-402 SGIGK
+402 
-407 IELLLDSPAYLYSSS
+407 LLLDSPAYLYSSS

-521 LWLYEKVGM
+521 LWLYEKVCI

-553 YLLLAS
+553 YQLLAS

-579 AVGKKVSENSDKIR
+579 DVGKKVSENSDKIR
-593 GVFRKT
+593 GVFRKA

-611 AAAAGIFVLSRKP
+611 VASIGILVLSWKS

-646 DGGVFLM
+646 GGGAFLM

-703 EQGLTSVRS
+703 GQGLTSMEA
-712 DALILPDWEEPPE
+712 DTLILPDWEKPPE
-725 VYNTLIHL
+725 VYRTLIRL
-733 AHSAGMKVL
+733 AENAGMNVF
-742 QVESGNSFRMGEAGF
+742 QVESGNSFHMGEAGF
-757 HILAPAKDALGED
+757 HVLAPAKDALGED

-780 EYRDFRGLFTGD
+780 NYRSFRGLFTGD
-792 AGEPAEKAILNRLR
+792 AGEPTEKAILSRLR

-821 SCREFLDQVKAEVA
+821 SCQEFLDQVKAEIA

-860 AKTEFTMKS
+860 TKTEFTMKN
-869 GAVSVCTDGKRMW
+869 GAITVCTDGTRMW
-882 VQRFLEE
+882 TERFVNE

>member
-1 MAYTTQQAIETLSG
+1 MAISG
-15 YLNIRDDQ
+15 LHI
-23 KSVIADTKNR
+23 SIL
-33 GYVVDLNSG
+33 GM
-42 EQVVIFIYP
+42 
-51 LVHKQD
+51 
-57 NTKNYF
+57 
-63 DTRDSG
+63 
-69 AYERGVAWRYAI
+69 
-81 ENGLKYFC
+81 GL
-89 FGVNDQVDKYNE
+89 
-101 YIFSLECN
+101 FSLLKRIGLGNAGAGLVSLCVMLQYGMLTGGSVSAMRAVCMFVLN
-109 ETIIEKISGTKN
+109 V
-121 GARNGPGNQII
+121 GARV
-132 IPNDYIPSKEYERIK
+132 
-147 NRLGIYISVIRKN
+147 L
-160 CLYEYLEM
+160 
-168 YDNRPY
+168 
-174 LPEDYVEDT
+174 
-183 VSDESEN
+183 
-190 QESEEAYMPLV
+190 
-201 FNTELETK
+201 
-209 YERNRIVFGAPG
+209 
-221 TGKSYELKEDCE
+221 
-233 DLLKNTNG
+233 
-241 SYERVTFHPDY
+241 
-252 SYSQFVGTYK
+252 
-262 PVMGTDE
+262 
-269 KIRYDFVP
+269 
-277 GPFMRVYV
+277 
-285 EALKSGRTENPQPH
+285 GRTYD
-299 LLLIEEINR
+299 LMT
-308 AKVAAVFGDVFQLL
+308 A
-322 DRDDDGVSEYEIQ
+322 
-335 ASEDIRKYLAKQLG
+335 LAL
-349 GTPDNYQ
+349 
-356 KIRIPNNMFIWS
+356 
-368 TMNSADQG
+368 SAI
-376 VFPMDTAFKRRWNFE
+376 F
-391 YLGINKNEEKI
+391 
-402 SGIGK
+402 
-407 IELLLDSPAYLYSSS
+407 LLLDSPAYLYSSS

-506 SVNAGRA
+506 SVNAGRV

-521 LWLYEKVGM
+521 LWLYEKVCM

-593 GVFRKT
+593 GVFRKA

-733 AHSAGMKVL
+733 AQSAGMKVL

-757 HILAPAKDALGED
+757 HVLAPAKDALGED

-780 EYRDFRGLFTGD
+780 NYRSFRGLFTGD
-792 AGEPAEKAILNRLR
+792 AGEPTEKTILSRLK

-821 SCREFLDQVKAEVA
+821 SCQEFLDQVKAEIA

-860 AKTEFTMKS
+860 AKTEFTMKN
-869 GAVSVCTDGKRMW
+869 GAITVCTDGKKLR
-882 VQRFLEE
+882 VERFVNE

>member
-1 MAYTTQQAIETLSG
+1 MAGMVHILAISG
-15 YLNIRDDQ
+15 LHI
-23 KSVIADTKNR
+23 SIL
-33 GYVVDLNSG
+33 GM
-42 EQVVIFIYP
+42 
-51 LVHKQD
+51 
-57 NTKNYF
+57 
-63 DTRDSG
+63 
-69 AYERGVAWRYAI
+69 
-81 ENGLKYFC
+81 GL
-89 FGVNDQVDKYNE
+89 
-101 YIFSLECN
+101 FSLLKRIGLGNAGAGLVSLCVMLQYGMLTGGSVSAMRAVCMFVLN
-109 ETIIEKISGTKN
+109 V
-121 GARNGPGNQII
+121 GARV
-132 IPNDYIPSKEYERIK
+132 
-147 NRLGIYISVIRKN
+147 L
-160 CLYEYLEM
+160 
-168 YDNRPY
+168 
-174 LPEDYVEDT
+174 
-183 VSDESEN
+183 
-190 QESEEAYMPLV
+190 
-201 FNTELETK
+201 
-209 YERNRIVFGAPG
+209 
-221 TGKSYELKEDCE
+221 
-233 DLLKNTNG
+233 
-241 SYERVTFHPDY
+241 
-252 SYSQFVGTYK
+252 
-262 PVMGTDE
+262 
-269 KIRYDFVP
+269 
-277 GPFMRVYV
+277 
-285 EALKSGRTENPQPH
+285 GRTYD
-299 LLLIEEINR
+299 LMTALSL
-308 AKVAAVFGDVFQLL
+308 
-322 DRDDDGVSEYEIQ
+322 
-335 ASEDIRKYLAKQLG
+335 
-349 GTPDNYQ
+349 
-356 KIRIPNNMFIWS
+356 
-368 TMNSADQG
+368 SAI
-376 VFPMDTAFKRRWNFE
+376 F
-391 YLGINKNEEKI
+391 
-402 SGIGK
+402 
-407 IELLLDSPAYLYSSS
+407 LLLDSPAYLYSSS

-506 SVNAGRA
+506 SVNAGRV

-521 LWLYEKVGM
+521 LWLYEKVCM

-593 GVFRKT
+593 GVFRKA

-733 AHSAGMKVL
+733 AQSAGMKVL

-757 HILAPAKDALGED
+757 HVLAPAKDALGED

-780 EYRDFRGLFTGD
+780 NYRSFRGLFTGD
-792 AGEPAEKAILNRLR
+792 AGEPTEKTILSRLK

-821 SCREFLDQVKAEVA
+821 SCQEFLDQVKAEIA

-860 AKTEFTMKS
+860 AKTEFTMKN
-869 GAVSVCTDGKRMW
+869 GAITVCTDGKKLR
-882 VQRFLEE
+882 VERFVNE

>member
-1 MAYTTQQAIETLSG
+1 MLLGEKSELDQELKLRYQMAGMVHILAISG
-15 YLNIRDDQ
+15 LHI
-23 KSVIADTKNR
+23 SIL
-33 GYVVDLNSG
+33 GM
-42 EQVVIFIYP
+42 
-51 LVHKQD
+51 
-57 NTKNYF
+57 
-63 DTRDSG
+63 
-69 AYERGVAWRYAI
+69 
-81 ENGLKYFC
+81 GL
-89 FGVNDQVDKYNE
+89 
-101 YIFSLECN
+101 FSLLKRIGLGNAGAGLVSLCVMLQYGMLTGGSVSAMRAVCMFVLN
-109 ETIIEKISGTKN
+109 V
-121 GARNGPGNQII
+121 GARV
-132 IPNDYIPSKEYERIK
+132 
-147 NRLGIYISVIRKN
+147 L
-160 CLYEYLEM
+160 
-168 YDNRPY
+168 
-174 LPEDYVEDT
+174 
-183 VSDESEN
+183 
-190 QESEEAYMPLV
+190 
-201 FNTELETK
+201 
-209 YERNRIVFGAPG
+209 
-221 TGKSYELKEDCE
+221 
-233 DLLKNTNG
+233 
-241 SYERVTFHPDY
+241 
-252 SYSQFVGTYK
+252 
-262 PVMGTDE
+262 
-269 KIRYDFVP
+269 
-277 GPFMRVYV
+277 
-285 EALKSGRTENPQPH
+285 GRTYD
-299 LLLIEEINR
+299 LMT
-308 AKVAAVFGDVFQLL
+308 A
-322 DRDDDGVSEYEIQ
+322 
-335 ASEDIRKYLAKQLG
+335 LAL
-349 GTPDNYQ
+349 
-356 KIRIPNNMFIWS
+356 
-368 TMNSADQG
+368 SAI
-376 VFPMDTAFKRRWNFE
+376 F
-391 YLGINKNEEKI
+391 
-402 SGIGK
+402 
-407 IELLLDSPAYLYSSS
+407 LLLDSPAYLYSSS

>member
-1 MAYTTQQAIETLSG
+1 MAVSG
-15 YLNIRDDQ
+15 LHI
-23 KSVIADTKNR
+23 SIL
-33 GYVVDLNSG
+33 GM
-42 EQVVIFIYP
+42 
-51 LVHKQD
+51 
-57 NTKNYF
+57 
-63 DTRDSG
+63 
-69 AYERGVAWRYAI
+69 
-81 ENGLKYFC
+81 GL
-89 FGVNDQVDKYNE
+89 
-101 YIFSLECN
+101 FSLLKRIGLGNAGAGLVSLCVMLQYGMLTGGSVSAMRAVCMFVLN
-109 ETIIEKISGTKN
+109 V
-121 GARNGPGNQII
+121 GARV
-132 IPNDYIPSKEYERIK
+132 
-147 NRLGIYISVIRKN
+147 L
-160 CLYEYLEM
+160 
-168 YDNRPY
+168 
-174 LPEDYVEDT
+174 
-183 VSDESEN
+183 
-190 QESEEAYMPLV
+190 
-201 FNTELETK
+201 
-209 YERNRIVFGAPG
+209 
-221 TGKSYELKEDCE
+221 
-233 DLLKNTNG
+233 
-241 SYERVTFHPDY
+241 
-252 SYSQFVGTYK
+252 
-262 PVMGTDE
+262 
-269 KIRYDFVP
+269 
-277 GPFMRVYV
+277 
-285 EALKSGRTENPQPH
+285 GRTYD
-299 LLLIEEINR
+299 LMT
-308 AKVAAVFGDVFQLL
+308 A
-322 DRDDDGVSEYEIQ
+322 
-335 ASEDIRKYLAKQLG
+335 LAL
-349 GTPDNYQ
+349 
-356 KIRIPNNMFIWS
+356 
-368 TMNSADQG
+368 SAI
-376 VFPMDTAFKRRWNFE
+376 F
-391 YLGINKNEEKI
+391 
-402 SGIGK
+402 
-407 IELLLDSPAYLYSSS
+407 LLLDSPAYLYSSS

-521 LWLYEKVGM
+521 LWLYEKVCM

-579 AVGKKVSENSDKIR
+579 DVGKKVSENSDKIR
-593 GVFRKT
+593 GVFRKA

>member
-1 MAYTTQQAIETLSG
+1 MLELKDRIHTVLKLSAGRDAPVFEAMLLGEKSELDQDLKLRYQMAGMVHILAISG
-15 YLNIRDDQ
+15 LHI
-23 KSVIADTKNR
+23 SIL
-33 GYVVDLNSG
+33 GM
-42 EQVVIFIYP
+42 
-51 LVHKQD
+51 
-57 NTKNYF
+57 
-63 DTRDSG
+63 
-69 AYERGVAWRYAI
+69 
-81 ENGLKYFC
+81 GL
-89 FGVNDQVDKYNE
+89 
-101 YIFSLECN
+101 FSLLKRIGLGNAGAGLVSLCVMLQYGMLTGGSVSAMRAVCMFVLN
-109 ETIIEKISGTKN
+109 V
-121 GARNGPGNQII
+121 GARV
-132 IPNDYIPSKEYERIK
+132 
-147 NRLGIYISVIRKN
+147 L
-160 CLYEYLEM
+160 
-168 YDNRPY
+168 
-174 LPEDYVEDT
+174 
-183 VSDESEN
+183 
-190 QESEEAYMPLV
+190 
-201 FNTELETK
+201 
-209 YERNRIVFGAPG
+209 
-221 TGKSYELKEDCE
+221 
-233 DLLKNTNG
+233 
-241 SYERVTFHPDY
+241 
-252 SYSQFVGTYK
+252 
-262 PVMGTDE
+262 
-269 KIRYDFVP
+269 
-277 GPFMRVYV
+277 
-285 EALKSGRTENPQPH
+285 GRTYD
-299 LLLIEEINR
+299 LMTALSL
-308 AKVAAVFGDVFQLL
+308 
-322 DRDDDGVSEYEIQ
+322 
-335 ASEDIRKYLAKQLG
+335 
-349 GTPDNYQ
+349 
-356 KIRIPNNMFIWS
+356 
-368 TMNSADQG
+368 SAI
-376 VFPMDTAFKRRWNFE
+376 F
-391 YLGINKNEEKI
+391 
-402 SGIGK
+402 
-407 IELLLDSPAYLYSSS
+407 LLLDSPAYLYSSS

-521 LWLYEKVGM
+521 LWLYEKVCM

-593 GVFRKT
+593 GVFRKA

-733 AHSAGMKVL
+733 AQSAGMKVL

-757 HILAPAKDALGED
+757 HVLAPAKDALGED

-780 EYRDFRGLFTGD
+780 NYRSFRGLFTGD
-792 AGEPAEKAILNRLR
+792 AGEPTEKTILSRLK

-821 SCREFLDQVKAEVA
+821 SCQEFLDQVKAEIA

-860 AKTEFTMKS
+860 AKTEFTMKN
-869 GAVSVCTDGKRMW
+869 GAITVCTDGKKLR
-882 VQRFLEE
+882 VERFVNE

>member
-1 MAYTTQQAIETLSG
+1 MD
-15 YLNIRDDQ
+15 R
-23 KSVIADTKNR
+23 
-33 GYVVDLNSG
+33 VDV
-42 EQVVIFIYP
+42 Q
-51 LVHKQD
+51 
-57 NTKNYF
+57 T
-63 DTRDSG
+63 
-69 AYERGVAWRYAI
+69 
-81 ENGLKYFC
+81 GLHISIL
-89 FGVNDQVDKYNE
+89 GMGL
-101 YIFSLECN
+101 FSLLKRIGLGNAGAGLVSLCVMLQYGMLTGGSVSAMRAVCMFVLN
-109 ETIIEKISGTKN
+109 V
-121 GARNGPGNQII
+121 GARV
-132 IPNDYIPSKEYERIK
+132 
-147 NRLGIYISVIRKN
+147 L
-160 CLYEYLEM
+160 
-168 YDNRPY
+168 
-174 LPEDYVEDT
+174 
-183 VSDESEN
+183 
-190 QESEEAYMPLV
+190 
-201 FNTELETK
+201 
-209 YERNRIVFGAPG
+209 
-221 TGKSYELKEDCE
+221 
-233 DLLKNTNG
+233 
-241 SYERVTFHPDY
+241 
-252 SYSQFVGTYK
+252 
-262 PVMGTDE
+262 
-269 KIRYDFVP
+269 
-277 GPFMRVYV
+277 
-285 EALKSGRTENPQPH
+285 GRTYD
-299 LLLIEEINR
+299 LMT
-308 AKVAAVFGDVFQLL
+308 A
-322 DRDDDGVSEYEIQ
+322 
-335 ASEDIRKYLAKQLG
+335 LAL
-349 GTPDNYQ
+349 
-356 KIRIPNNMFIWS
+356 
-368 TMNSADQG
+368 SAI
-376 VFPMDTAFKRRWNFE
+376 F
-391 YLGINKNEEKI
+391 
-402 SGIGK
+402 
-407 IELLLDSPAYLYSSS
+407 LLLDSPAYLYSSS

-513 AAVPGRIL
+513 AAVPGRML
-521 LWLYEKVGM
+521 LWLYEKVCM

-733 AHSAGMKVL
+733 AQSAGMKVL